1 MKYTINEQQY
11 KVIKEYFAPL
21 ERLKKYFSGH
31 FGTMDDYLLRKEMKK
46 FVDLIYKYTKK
57 NNQLDGVKGFR
68 ILSMNPQGWGH
79 DFNNPEKKPA
89 RMDYTVRLYP
99 ILDKSNPPESN
110 EVFLEQY
117 EKFRHSFLKNAQ
129 AMGFESI
136 APLEREQGESKII
149 FMFVRIDD
157 LKNVKNLSEEKE
169 SDAKW
174 IKCRNCK
181 KKFTQT
187 IHKDK
192 KSSPICPN
200 CGTHN

>member
-21 ERLKKYFSGH
+21 EKLKKYFSGH
-31 FGTMDDYLLRKEMKK
+31 IGTMDDYLLKKETQK
-46 FVDLIYKYTKK
+46 FVDLIFRYTKK
-57 NNQLDGVKGFR
+57 NNQFDGVKGFKV
-68 ILSMNPQGWGH
+68 ISVYQQPWGE
-79 DFNNPEKKPA
+79 DFSNPEKKPA
-89 RMDYTVRLYP
+89 RMDYSVRLYP
-99 ILDKSNPPESN
+99 ILDKSNLPKSN
-110 EVFLEQY
+110 EEFKSQY
-117 EKFRHSFLKNAQ
+117 EKFKNSFERNAQ
-129 AMGFESI
+129 AMGFDLIS
-136 APLEREQGESKII
+136 PLERDSGWSKIVFI
-149 FMFVRIDD
+149 FSNIDD
-157 LKNVKNLSEEKE
+157 IEKMYRLSEDK
-169 SDAKW
+169 DPNAKW